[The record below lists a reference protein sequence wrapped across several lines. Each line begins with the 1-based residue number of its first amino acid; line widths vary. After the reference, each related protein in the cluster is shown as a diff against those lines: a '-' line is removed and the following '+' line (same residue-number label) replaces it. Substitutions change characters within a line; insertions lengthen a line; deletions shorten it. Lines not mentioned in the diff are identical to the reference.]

1 MFSVQC
7 YLCSVKYS
15 VCRVHYVACSVVQ
28 CMVQCVVLEVI
39 NCKLGQT
46 GGAHYTAQ
54 AAAAE
59 LSSNN
64 SATGLATIQGVNFGR
79 VSENGVVG

>member
-1 MFSVQC
+1 MQGAVCSMQC
-7 YLCSVKYS
+7 EVWN
-15 VCRVHYVACSVVQ
+15 VQ

-46 GGAHYTAQ
+46 GGAHYTVQ

-59 LSSNN
+59 LSSNS
-64 SATGLATIQGVNFGR
+64 SATGLATIPGLNFGR
-79 VSENGVVG
+79 VSETGVVG